1 MENKTEAKVNM
12 GVNEA
17 SGKSGGWTRGSSQPA
32 ALRAQA
38 VQAGRDELGRRKGT
52 KAKGLGLIRKW
63 R

>member
-12 GVNEA
+12 GVSEE

-32 ALRAQA
+32 GPRAQA
-38 VQAGRDELGRRKGT
+38 VQAGRDELGRRKRT
-52 KAKGLGLIRKW
+52 KAKGLGLTRKW